1 MNILDDLRSRG
12 LLDQCS
18 NEELLRKMLETKQTI
33 YCGFDPSATSLQLGN
48 FVMITMLKRL
58 QLAGH
63 KIIAVIGG
71 GTGMIGDPSGKKAE
85 RSFLKAEQVKHN
97 VECIKKTIILFFRFF
112 KSR

>member
-85 RSFLKAEQVKHN
+85 RSFLKAEQVK
-97 VECIKKTIILFFRFF
+97 K
-112 KSR
+112 